1 MEDIRPTGEEPPELK
16 VGFYMLVVQDVERA
30 LRFYRDVLGLD
41 IQVLDTDSDTPEW
54 ARLALGD
61 AIIVL
66 KRDSYNNSDETMT
79 RTAIDLVREGRVRDL
94 TWTGLHLEVYD
105 IPGVCRRLKEGGG
118 QVLSSPRRAR
128 RGTAVADVA
137 DPDGNVFIFYSP
149 LE

>member
-1 MEDIRPTGEEPPELK
+1 MK
-16 VGFYMLVVQDVERA
+16 VGFNMLVVQDVERA

-41 IQVLDTDSDTPEW
+41 LQELDTDSDTPEW

-66 KRDSYNNSDETMT
+66 RRNSHNTSDDTLT
-79 RTAIDLVREGRVRDL
+79 TTAIHLVREGGVCDV
-94 TWTGLHLEVYD
+94 TWTGLYLEVYD
-105 IPGVCRRLKEGGG
+105 IPGVCHRVEEGGG
-118 QVLSSPRRAR
+118 RILNPPRRAR
-128 RGTAVADVA
+128 DGTIVADLA